1 MKIRKKTSQTPFDK
15 IKSLVLSLFDSNVPG
30 KRKWLVLGIILYI
43 ISPIDLIPDFVPI
56 AGYADDV
63 LLPILFLVAERLLSD
78 KPEQTQTPNRPI
90 KEAKK
95 I

>member
-1 MKIRKKTSQTPFDK
+1 MKVKKKISLTPFSK
-15 IKSLVLSLFDSNVPG
+15 VKSLILSLFDSKVEG
-30 KRKWLVLGIILYI
+30 KKKWLVVGIILYI
-43 ISPIDLIPDFVPI
+43 ISPIDIIPDFIPM

-63 LLPILFLVAERLLSD
+63 LLPILFLVAEKLLSD
-78 KPEQTQTPNRPI
+78 GAIEEHERPI

>member
-1 MKIRKKTSQTPFDK
+1 M
-15 IKSLVLSLFDSNVPG
+15 
-30 KRKWLVLGIILYI
+30 
-43 ISPIDLIPDFVPI
+43 

-63 LLPILFLVAERLLSD
+63 LLPILFLVAEKLLSD
-78 KPEQTQTPNRPI
+78 GAIEGNERPI

>member
-1 MKIRKKTSQTPFDK
+1 MKVKKKISLTPFNK
-15 IKSLVLSLFDSNVPG
+15 VKSLVLSLFDSKVDS
-30 KRKWLVLGIILYI
+30 KKKWLVLGIILYI
-43 ISPIDLIPDFVPI
+43 LSPIDLIPDFIPM

-63 LLPILFLVAERLLSD
+63 LLPILFLVAEKLLSD
-78 KPEQTQTPNRPI
+78 GGIEGNERPI

>member
-1 MKIRKKTSQTPFDK
+1 MKVKMKNSLTPFGK
-15 IKSLVLSLFDSNVPG
+15 VKSLVLSLFDSKADP
-30 KRKWLVLGIILYI
+30 KKKWLALGIILYI
-43 ISPIDLIPDFVPI
+43 LSPIDLIPDMVPI

-63 LLPILFLVAERLLSD
+63 LLPILFLVAEKLLSD
-78 KPEQTQTPNRPI
+78 GAIEEHERPI

>member
-1 MKIRKKTSQTPFDK
+1 
-15 IKSLVLSLFDSNVPG
+15 
-30 KRKWLVLGIILYI
+30 
-43 ISPIDLIPDFVPI
+43 VPI

-78 KPEQTQTPNRPI
+78 KPEQTQKPNRPI

>member
-1 MKIRKKTSQTPFDK
+1 M
-15 IKSLVLSLFDSNVPG
+15 
-30 KRKWLVLGIILYI
+30 
-43 ISPIDLIPDFVPI
+43 

-63 LLPILFLVAERLLSD
+63 LLPILFLVAEKLLSD
-78 KPEQTQTPNRPI
+78 GAIEEHERPI

>member
-1 MKIRKKTSQTPFDK
+1 MTNRFNLNTDRSFLYYFLI
-15 IKSLVLSLFDSNVPG
+15 LFPIIIFANLIP
-30 KRKWLVLGIILYI
+30 LFIFIILYI
-43 ISPIDLIPDFVPI
+43 ISPIDIIPDFIPM

-63 LLPILFLVAERLLSD
+63 LLPILFLVAEKLLSD
-78 KPEQTQTPNRPI
+78 GAIEEHERPI